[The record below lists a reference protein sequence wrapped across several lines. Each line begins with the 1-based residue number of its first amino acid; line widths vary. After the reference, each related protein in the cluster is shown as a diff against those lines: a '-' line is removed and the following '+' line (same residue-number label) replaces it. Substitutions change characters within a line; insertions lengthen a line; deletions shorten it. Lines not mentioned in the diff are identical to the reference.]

1 MPSAPSNLEL
11 PVSGG
16 DYARLPVA
24 WGLSLEST
32 EIGTIMPP
40 SKIEDIS
47 PRRVRDYTGNFT
59 SKDQV

>member
-1 MPSAPSNLEL
+1 MPANFER

-24 WGLSLEST
+24 WGLSLEPT

-40 SKIEDIS
+40 SVIEDIS
-47 PRRVRDYTGNFT
+47 PRRVLDFTGSFT